1 MNMDTL
7 NTMEVKCD
15 GRHIWTVKD
24 KRDSE
29 IKNLTYED
37 ILNAGIDNFLIP
49 GAKGGWYRIK
59 NSTEIEKEPVRC
71 IKVDACDHLYAVN
84 GNVLTHNT
92 GGGKSVLQRLCVF
105 HCIAASKDIKFLGI
119 DLKRVELSPYTIF
132 SDTVLGIATTLE
144 DAVEIL
150 KFGNDQM
157 MSRYDQMQKAGVNN
171 FADLPNHGPALLIMV
186 DECGQLLDMSGGK
199 GSDEAKKEME
209 LKGQAQSIIG
219 SIARLGRAAG
229 VHLLIAT
236 QRPDSSIVKGEL
248 KENLMFRAGCGHL
261 TSIASSMLFDDATG
275 TQTPATPK
283 GRAAVMNV
291 GQKAQRIQVYFTKD
305 YTWMIDWLA
314 KKGLNPDLTPLSTG
328 PAVNTTGSDVAGLQ
342 NMTLDDNNDDIE
354 AIAAAR
360 EQQAA
365 AHAEAVQALQV
376 SGDSSGFD
384 KPVLKGE
391 AGIKHD
397 PRNDW
402 DDDMDELVD

>member
-1 MNMDTL
+1 MNMDTM
-7 NTMEVKCD
+7 NTMKVKCD

-29 IKNLTYED
+29 IKNLTYDD

-59 NSTEIEKEPVRC
+59 NSTETEKEPVRC

-84 GNVLTHNT
+84 SNVLTHNT

-236 QRPDSSIVKGEL
+236 QRPDAKLVPGEL

-261 TSIASSMLFDDATG
+261 TSTASSMLFDDGTG

-291 GQKAQRIQVYFTKD
+291 GQKPQRIQVYFTKD
-305 YTWMIDWLA
+305 YTWMVDWLA

-328 PAVNTTGSDVAGLQ
+328 PSVNTNSADVAGLQ

-365 AHAEAVQALQV
+365 AHAEAVQALQAP
-376 SGDSSGFD
+376 GDSSGFD

>member
-1 MNMDTL
+1 MNMDTM
-7 NTMEVKCD
+7 NTMKVKCD

-24 KRDSE
+24 KRDNE
-29 IKNLTYED
+29 IKNLTYDD

-59 NSTEIEKEPVRC
+59 NSTETEKEPVRC

-84 GNVLTHNT
+84 SNVLTHNT

-236 QRPDSSIVKGEL
+236 QRPDAKLVPGEL

-261 TSIASSMLFDDATG
+261 TSTASSMLFDDGTG

-291 GQKAQRIQVYFTKD
+291 GQKPQRIQVYFTKD
-305 YTWMIDWLA
+305 YTWMVDWLA

-328 PAVNTTGSDVAGLQ
+328 PSVNTNSADVAGLQ

-354 AIAAAR
+354 AIASAR

-365 AHAEAVQALQV
+365 AHAEAVQALQA

>member
-1 MNMDTL
+1 MK
-7 NTMEVKCD
+7 VQCD

-37 ILNAGIDNFLIP
+37 ILNVGIDNFLIP

-59 NSTEIEKEPVRC
+59 NSTEAEKKPVRC

-92 GGGKSVLQRLCVF
+92 GGGKSVLQRLVVF

-119 DLKRVELSPYTIF
+119 DLKRVELSPYKIF
-132 SDTVLGIATTLE
+132 SDTVLRVATTLE

-150 KFGNDQM
+150 KFGNYEM
-157 MSRYDQMQKAGVNN
+157 MSRYDKMQKAGVNN

-219 SIARLGRAAG
+219 SIARLGRAAS

-236 QRPDSSIVKGEL
+236 QRPDSSIIKGEL

-283 GRAAVMNV
+283 GRAAVMNI

-305 YTWMIDWLA
+305 YTWMVDWLA

-328 PAVNTTGSDVAGLQ
+328 PAVNTNGSDVAGLQ
-342 NMTLDDNNDDIE
+342 
-354 AIAAAR
+354 A
-360 EQQAA
+360 
-365 AHAEAVQALQV
+365 

-384 KPVLKGE
+384 RPLPVLKGE

-397 PRNDW
+397 PRDYW